1 MNKIEV
7 KATIEEYDLS
17 ELSKTEQD
25 LINQAK
31 EATKLSYSPYS
42 HFKVGC
48 AIILENG
55 VTVQGANQENASY
68 PVCLC
73 AEGVALANAAANHF
87 QIPIVS
93 MAVTISTKLGK
104 VQHPVAPC
112 GLCRQSIL
120 EYENRQQKNIAIYMK
135 GENDKVFKVNSIKDL
150 LPLHFSDKDLS

>member
-17 ELSKTEQD
+17 ELSTAEQD

-48 AIILENG
+48 AIVLENG
-55 VTVQGANQENASY
+55 ATVQGANQENASY

-73 AEGVALANAAANHF
+73 AEGIALANAAANHF
-87 QIPIVS
+87 QVPIIS
-93 MAVTISTKLGK
+93 IAVTISTKLGK

>member
-17 ELSKTEQD
+17 ELSTAEQD

-48 AIILENG
+48 AIVLENG
-55 VTVQGANQENASY
+55 ATVQGANQENASY

-87 QIPIVS
+87 QVPIIS
-93 MAVTISTKLGK
+93 IAVTISTKLGK